1 MKDSWSVY
9 CYKWHIGKNGRHFK
23 YLNEACC
30 KYVNLLADREKT
42 MLDRII
48 VPPIASNQINVNDKI
63 EKYGINYIVNE
74 HRE

>member
-9 CYKWHIGKNGRHFK
+9 YYKWHIEKNGRHFK

-30 KYVNLLADREKT
+30 KHVNVLADREKT

-63 EKYGINYIVNE
+63 EKYGITYILNE